1 MKGLMSLAATLIAG
15 AGLAFT
21 AQAQTGQQQASADG
35 ARRVSQIIVYG
46 NDPCPRSSEEEVVV
60 CARRP
65 ENDRFR
71 IPENLRARRQD
82 SENTSWAVGAQQ
94 LEMVGRT
101 GIQSCSPVGPG
112 GFTGC
117 WSEMMR
123 RSRDE
128 RRNPETTAAV
138 PTP

>member
-1 MKGLMSLAATLIAG
+1 MKALLPLAAILA
-15 AGLAFT
+15 AGLAV
-21 AQAQTGQQQASADG
+21 AGQAQTRQQELPGDG
-35 ARRVSQIIVYG
+35 ERRISHLIIYG
-46 NDPCPRSSEEEVVV
+46 NDPCPRSSDADAIICV
-60 CARRP
+60 RRP

-71 IPENLRARRQD
+71 IPEALRPRTTD

-117 WSEMMR
+117 WNEMMR
-123 RSRDE
+123 RSREE
-128 RRNPETTAAV
+128 RRNPETTSAV

>member
-1 MKGLMSLAATLIAG
+1 MKVLLPLALLLAGGIAV
-15 AGLAFT
+15 A
-21 AQAQTGQQQASADG
+21 AQAQPQPQQQELPGDG
-35 ARRVSQIIVYG
+35 ERRISHIIVYG

-71 IPENLRARRQD
+71 IPEALRRGQRDND
-82 SENTSWAVGAQQ
+82 STSWAVGAQQ
-94 LEMVGRT
+94 IEMVGRT

-117 WSEMMR
+117 WNEMMR
-123 RSRDE
+123 RSREE
-128 RRNPETTAAV
+128 RRNPENTAAV
-138 PTP
+138 PRP

>member
-1 MKGLMSLAATLIAG
+1 MNGFLPLLLTLVGG

-21 AQAQTGQQQASADG
+21 AQAQTEDTPDGQ
-35 ARRVSQIIVYG
+35 RRISQIIVYG
-46 NDPCPRSSEEEVVV
+46 NDPCPRSTETEVVV

-71 IPENLRARRQD
+71 IPEALRQQRPD

-94 LEMVGRT
+94 IEMVGRT

-123 RSRDE
+123 RSREE